1 MRYLS
6 PLTVARLRR
15 LRKRSM
21 RFRSPHG
28 LAGPHRS
35 RLAGL
40 GQEFSQHRQY
50 NDGDDIR
57 FVDWKA
63 FARRDRLYIKEFEEE
78 KSLRVWIL
86 LDASASMG
94 FRGSAAP
101 LSKWEHSCRIAMGLA
116 YLLSLQGDYCGL
128 CAFSEGIRVR
138 TEPAATL
145 SALSAIDEALASL
158 SPSGRA
164 SLPDALPLA
173 MSGCE
178 RAGAFI
184 LLSDLLDESEN
195 FAAAAASIKRRGSGA
210 ALFHVADREEIELPY
225 SGRTLF
231 SELEGGSPFE
241 CEPETL
247 RGEYASLMK
256 ERLHLCQSACHAAS
270 VAYFPTFTDLPPE
283 SALENAVGVLS
294 GRLA

>member
-1 MRYLS
+1 MNYLS

-15 LRKRSM
+15 LRKRM
-21 RFRSPHG
+21 LRFRSPHG

-35 RLAGL
+35 RLTGL

-78 KSLRVWIL
+78 KSLRVWLL

-94 FRGSAAP
+94 FRGASASM
-101 LSKWEHSCRIAMGLA
+101 SKWEHSCRIAMGLA

-128 CAFSEGIRVR
+128 CVFSEGVVVR
-138 TEPAATL
+138 TEPSATL
-145 SALSAIDEALASL
+145 SGLAAMDAALSAV

-164 SLPDALPLA
+164 SLSSSLPQA
-173 MSGCE
+173 MANCE
-178 RAGAFI
+178 RVGAFI

-195 FAAAAASIKRRGSGA
+195 FAAAAAGIKRRGSGA
-210 ALFHVADREEIELPY
+210 ALFHVADKDELELPY
-225 SGRTLF
+225 SGRTVF
-231 SELEGGSPFE
+231 SELEGGAPFE

-247 RGEYASLMK
+247 RAEYASLI
-256 ERLHLCQSACHAAS
+256 EGRLLLCQRACHAS
-270 VAYFPTFTDLPPE
+270 SIAYFRAFTDLPPE
-283 SALENAVGVLS
+283 SVLENAVGVLS
-294 GRLA
+294 GRRL

>member
-1 MRYLS
+1 MKYLS

-15 LRKRSM
+15 MRKHM
-21 RFRSPHG
+21 LRFRSPHG
-28 LAGPHRS
+28 LSGPHRS
-35 RLAGL
+35 RLTGL

-86 LDASASMG
+86 MDASASMG
-94 FRGSAAP
+94 FRGAAAP

-128 CAFSEGIRVR
+128 CVFSEDVRVR

-145 SALSAIDEALASL
+145 SAIAAIDDALASVN
-158 SPSGRA
+158 PSGRA
-164 SLPDALPLA
+164 SLSAALPLA

-184 LLSDLLDESEN
+184 LLSDLLDENEN

-210 ALFHVADREEIELPY
+210 ALFHVSDRDEMELPY

-231 SELEGGSPFE
+231 SELEGGAPFE

-247 RGEYASLMK
+247 RGEYSALMA
-256 ERLHLCQSACHAAS
+256 ERSRLCQSVCHAS
-270 VAYFPTFTDLPPE
+270 SIAYFPTVTDLPPE
-283 SALENAVGVLS
+283 YALENAVGVLS
-294 GRLA
+294 GRRT